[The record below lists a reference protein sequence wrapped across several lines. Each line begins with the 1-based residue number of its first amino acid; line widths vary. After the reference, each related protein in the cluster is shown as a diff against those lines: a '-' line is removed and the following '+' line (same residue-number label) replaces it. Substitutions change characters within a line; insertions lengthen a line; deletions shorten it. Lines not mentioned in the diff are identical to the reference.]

1 MILALTWSGW
11 SGLMAAVGVI
21 LALWARHAWR
31 AAVREELLDYLA
43 HAAPDVTIVDVQ
55 VGSLVYHGR
64 EAGEPPR
71 TIALDAFY
79 RQLGSHPGGTAEA
92 EAARREVFATVA
104 ITMRSRIGRSSG
116 PAAAAPESGDLRQA
130 S

>member
-1 MILALTWSGW
+1 MVLALTWSGW
-11 SGLMAAVGVI
+11 SGLMATVGVI

-43 HAAPDVTIVDVQ
+43 DAAPEVVITDVQ
-55 VGSLVYHGR
+55 AGSLVYRGR
-64 EAGEPPR
+64 DTSDSPR

-79 RQLGSHPGGTAEA
+79 RQLGAYPGGTAEA
-92 EAARREVFATVA
+92 EAARRDVFATVA
-104 ITMRSRIGRSSG
+104 ITMRTRIGRVPE
-116 PAAAAPESGDLRQA
+116 PAAASREAAGLRQA

>member
-1 MILALTWSGW
+1 MVVALTWSGW

-43 HAAPDVTIVDVQ
+43 HAAPEVLITDVR
-55 VGSLVYHGR
+55 VGSLVYRASNGSDS
-64 EAGEPPR
+64 PR

-79 RQLGSHPGGTAEA
+79 RQLGAYPGGTAEA

-104 ITMRSRIGRSSG
+104 ITMRTRIGRG
-116 PAAAAPESGDLRQA
+116 PDFPVAPADTGGLRQA

>member
-1 MILALTWSGW
+1 MVLALTWSGW
-11 SGLMAAVGVI
+11 SGLMASVGVI

-43 HAAPDVTIVDVQ
+43 QAAPEVAITGVR
-55 VGSLVYHGR
+55 VGSLVYQARDG
-64 EAGEPPR
+64 ADAPR

-79 RQLGSHPGGTAEA
+79 RQLGAHPGGTAEA

-104 ITMRSRIGRSSG
+104 ITMRARASRV
-116 PAAAAPESGDLRQA
+116 PADDRAALQRA